1 MYLDGA
7 RVLQMSLLNWF
18 IKQEAWKFLKFAT
31 IETGLAEVKIKQFIE
46 NYLVNRNQTISR
58 TERRRNQIPMAVSI
72 QLYCA
77 SQEVGSNTGGIKKN
91 SARIH
96 RGMKKVRQINNNRNS
111 IAHSRDIF
119 RVYCIDLDLLPIM
132 FVNISETS
140 EVAKQKFTCVCY

>member
-58 TERRRNQIPMAVSI
+58 TERRGNQIPMTVSI

-77 SQEVGSNTGGIKKN
+77 SQEVGSNTGGIKKT
-91 SARIH
+91 
-96 RGMKKVRQINNNRNS
+96 VQ
-111 IAHSRDIF
+111 
-119 RVYCIDLDLLPIM
+119 
-132 FVNISETS
+132 E
-140 EVAKQKFTCVCY
+140 FTEG